1 MATPAQPVTSK
12 TTLPSL
18 DDLKPSIDV
27 SGDSGTIQAIV
38 TNATFPDSPANITVG
53 QLKAQSSA
61 GGQFN
66 LPGVNN
72 VPVGFS
78 VSASVNAAL
87 AAYQNPSTL
96 VSDLGFIDTSGNQL
110 KVAFPTDG
118 KSRFLAVCWGFDITF
133 GVSGSSDGLFAFITS
148 VDPAMHVRDAF
159 VALLKAWC
167 TPAAVADGSRPF
179 PPGSWIITEVTGQLN
194 ASLGFDAGYDFNWVK
209 QVSLNDLEGDIGLRI
224 SLGLQATLSAQ
235 LASRFYLVLNRDTT
249 TSGVRLR
256 LFRGKTKGWGF

>member
-96 VSDLGFIDTSGNQL
+96 VSDLGLTDPSGN
-110 KVAFPTDG
+110 TG
-118 KSRFLAVCWGFDITF
+118 
-133 GVSGSSDGLFAFITS
+133 
-148 VDPAMHVRDAF
+148 
-159 VALLKAWC
+159 
-167 TPAAVADGSRPF
+167 RP
-179 PPGSWIITEVTGQLN
+179 
-194 ASLGFDAGYDFNWVK
+194 AGYVH
-209 QVSLNDLEGDIGLRI
+209 GHRPGHC
-224 SLGLQATLSAQ
+224 LGRGRPPRR
-235 LASRFYLVLNRDTT
+235 SRLVL
-249 TSGVRLR
+249 
-256 LFRGKTKGWGF
+256 